1 MINTTTTAPSGSAM
15 ARTTSPWARLTTVT
29 WARARGPL
37 GILEGTRWLFLGLAL
52 LSLALTVPVPLV
64 EARGA
69 RVGVILVSSA
79 VLVASWLVGYR
90 RSRAP
95 LVTDLLDGAAVF
107 GFAVACEVPSA
118 VLGLLFAALWFRS
131 LYGSAR
137 GAVLR
142 CFLYMFA
149 LVGAVATWPHVFGR
163 TEPTEVASVLTSI
176 PIMFLT
182 VVVGRRL
189 AASLVARERGQ
200 AIGVVYAVAAYELI
214 GLTDEVAIRSVA
226 RRADDRF
233 CATTPGLRIMNVD
246 RDGEFLVQDG
256 VSGPWAEVPVRLPGA
271 VLGDVRHVPGAVE
284 HAAAATEGLDAG
296 AGARCAWVCLP
307 LPVAP
312 GPRVESWLLLGA
324 PGAVPPEA
332 VNALRNL
339 ANHMALAYDVS
350 QAHRELTVQAT
361 VDSLTGL
368 ANRTTFTDAL
378 AAALEDD
385 SASDTS
391 VLFVDLD
398 DFKDVNDRFGHATGD
413 ETLREVAARLRR
425 ATRPGDLCARLGGD
439 EFAVLLRATGGPAA
453 AEAAQRAAAGIG
465 TPMRRGGDVVRVGAS
480 VGSATA
486 PAHSDPELLLHRAD
500 AAMYA
505 AKARRVSGR
514 AGSR

>member
-1 MINTTTTAPSGSAM
+1 
-15 ARTTSPWARLTTVT
+15 V
-29 WARARGPL
+29 
-37 GILEGTRWLFLGLAL
+37 
-52 LSLALTVPVPLV
+52 
-64 EARGA
+64 
-69 RVGVILVSSA
+69 
-79 VLVASWLVGYR
+79 
-90 RSRAP
+90 
-95 LVTDLLDGAAVF
+95 LDGAAVF
-107 GFAVACEVPSA
+107 GLAGACAEPVAVT
-118 VLGLLFAALWFRS
+118 GLLFSALWFRS
-131 LYGSAR
+131 LYGSTR
-137 GAVLR
+137 SAVLR
-142 CFLYMFA
+142 CVLYMFA
-149 LVGAVATWPHVFGR
+149 LIGAVATWPHVFGR
-163 TEPTEVASVLTSI
+163 TEPTEFANVLTSI

-200 AIGVVYAVAAYELI
+200 AIGAVYAVAAYELI
-214 GLTDEVAIRSVA
+214 GLTDDAEIRSVA

-233 CATTPGLRIMNVD
+233 CATTPGLRIMKVD

-256 VSGPWAEVPVRLPGA
+256 VSGPWAEVPVRLPAA
-271 VLGDVRHVPGAVE
+271 VVGGVRHVLGAVQ
-284 HAAAATEGLDAG
+284 HAAAATEGLDAA
-296 AGARCAWVCLP
+296 AGARCAWICLP
-307 LPVAP
+307 LPMAP

-339 ANHMALAYDVS
+339 ANHMALAFDVS

-368 ANRTTFTDAL
+368 ANRATFTDAL

-385 SASDTS
+385 STSDTS

-453 AEAAQRAAAGIG
+453 AGAAQRVAAGIG

-480 VGSATA
+480 VGAATA

-500 AAMYA
+500 VAMYA
-505 AKARRVSGR
+505 AKARRVGGH